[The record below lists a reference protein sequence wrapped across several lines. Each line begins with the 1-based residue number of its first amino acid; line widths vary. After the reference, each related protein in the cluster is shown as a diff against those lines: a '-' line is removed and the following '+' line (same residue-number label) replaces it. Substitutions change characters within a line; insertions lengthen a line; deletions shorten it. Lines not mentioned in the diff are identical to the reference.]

1 MSADGAWKTKVN
13 SPMGV
18 QEGELSITTSGD
30 SFTGTMKGREGEQ
43 PISGKVDGDTLTW
56 TAKITQPFPLS
67 LEFTVKVDGDA
78 MTGSVKAGA
87 FGSSPLT
94 GERA

>member
-1 MSADGAWKTKVN
+1 MSADGAWKTTIN

-18 QEGELSITTSGD
+18 QEGTLEIHTSGD
-30 SFTGTMKGREGEQ
+30 AFTGKMEGRMGAQ
-43 PISGKVDGDTLTW
+43 DISGKVDGDTLTW
-56 TAKITQPFPLS
+56 SAAITNPFPMT

-94 GERA
+94 GVRA

>member
-1 MSADGAWKTKVN
+1 MSADGNWKVTIN

-18 QEGELSITTSGD
+18 QTGTLSVKTSGD
-30 SFTGTMKGREGEQ
+30 SFTGTFAGQQGNQE
-43 PISGKVDGDTLTW
+43 ISGKVDGDTLTW
-56 TAKITQPFPLS
+56 GTKLTQPFPID
-67 LEFTVKVDGDA
+67 LEFTVSVDGDK
-78 MTGSVKAGA
+78 MSGSVKAGA

>member
-1 MSADGAWKTKVN
+1 MSADGDWKITIN

-18 QEGELSITTSGD
+18 QQGTASIKTDGAT
-30 SFTGTMKGREGEQ
+30 FTGTFSGAQGAQ
-43 PISGKVDGDTLTW
+43 DISGKVDGDTLTW
-56 TAKITQPFPLS
+56 GSKLTQPFPID
-67 LEFTVKVDGDA
+67 LEFTVKVEGDK
-78 MTGSVKAGA
+78 MSGSVKAGA

>member
-30 SFTGTMKGREGEQ
+30 SFTGVMKGREGPQ
-43 PISGKVDGDTLTW
+43 DISGKVDGDTLTW
-56 TAKITQPFPLS
+56 SAKITQPFPIN
-67 LEFTVKVDGDA
+67 LEFTVTVSGDE

-94 GERA
+94 GVRA